1 MNPVPKVFYTQSD
14 GAETVIEAVA
24 GDSVMQTAV
33 RNGVSGIVGQCG
45 GALSCATCHVFLA
58 EDNADDFAPVSED
71 EDEMLD
77 CAATERE
84 DNSRLSCQLVLADGQ
99 EVRVTVPEAQL

>member
-1 MNPVPKVFYTQSD
+1 MPKIFYTQPD
-14 GAETVIEAVA
+14 GTERGVDGIV

-33 RNGVSGIVGQCG
+33 RNGVPGIVGQCG
-45 GALSCATCHVFLA
+45 GVLSCATCHVFLA
-58 EDNADDFAPVSED
+58 EDELAAYPPPSED

-84 DNSRLSCQLVLADGQ
+84 PNSRLSCQLVLIEGQ
-99 EVRVTVPEAQL
+99 DVHLAVPDAQL

>member
-1 MNPVPKVFYTQSD
+1 
-14 GAETVIEAVA
+14 
-24 GDSVMQTAV
+24 MQTAV

-45 GALSCATCHVFLA
+45 GSLSCATCHVFLA
-58 EDNADDFAPVSED
+58 EENADDFPGVSDD

-77 CAATERE
+77 CAATERQ
-84 DNSRLSCQLVLADGQ
+84 DNSRLSCQLVLREGQ

>member
-1 MNPVPKVFYTQSD
+1 MPKVFYTQPD
-14 GAETVIEAVA
+14 GRQTVVEAAA

-45 GALSCATCHVFLA
+45 GSLSCATCHVFLA
-58 EDNADDFAPVSED
+58 EENADDFAPVGDD

-77 CAATERE
+77 CAATERQ
-84 DNSRLSCQLVLADGQ
+84 DNSRLSCQLVLREGQ
-99 EVRVTVPEAQL
+99 EVHVTIPEAQL

>member
-1 MNPVPKVFYTQSD
+1 MPKVFYTQPD
-14 GAETVIEAVA
+14 GSEQVVA
-24 GDSVMQTAV
+24 ATPGDSVMQTAV
-33 RNGVSGIVGQCG
+33 RNGVTGIVGQCG

-58 EDNADDFAPVSED
+58 EEHADSFPPVSED

-84 DNSRLSCQLVLADGQ
+84 DNSRLSCQLVVREGQ
-99 EVRVTVPEAQL
+99 DLHVTVPEAQL

>member
-1 MNPVPKVFYTQSD
+1 MPKVFFVQPDGTERVVD
-14 GAETVIEAVA
+14 GAA
-24 GDSVMQTAV
+24 GDSVMLTAV

-45 GALSCATCHVFLA
+45 GVLSCATCHVFLA
-58 EDNADDFAPVSED
+58 EDELDSFPAPSED

-84 DNSRLSCQLVLADGQ
+84 PNSRLSCQLVLVEGRD
-99 EVRVTVPEAQL
+99 VHVTVPDEQL

>member
-1 MNPVPKVFYTQSD
+1 MSAVPKVFYTQPD
-14 GAETVIEAVA
+14 GTETVVEAVA

-33 RNGVSGIVGQCG
+33 RNGVSGILGQCG
-45 GALSCATCHVFLA
+45 GSLSCATCHVFLA
-58 EDNADDFAPVSED
+58 EDNANDFASVSED

-84 DNSRLSCQLVLADGQ
+84 SNSRLSCQLVLGAGQ
-99 EVRVTVPEAQL
+99 EVHVTVPKDQL

>member
-1 MNPVPKVFYTQSD
+1 MNAVPKVFYLQPD
-14 GAETVIEAVA
+14 GSETAVEAVP

-33 RNGVSGIVGQCG
+33 RNGVSGILGQCG
-45 GALSCATCHVFLA
+45 GSLSCATCHVFLA
-58 EDNADDFAPVSED
+58 EENSDDFAPVSED

-84 DNSRLSCQLVLADGQ
+84 DNSRLSCQLVLGAGQ
-99 EVRVTVPEAQL
+99 EVHVIVPETQL

>member
-1 MNPVPKVFYTQSD
+1 MPKVFYSQPD
-14 GAETVIEAVA
+14 GTERVVDATA

-33 RNGVSGIVGQCG
+33 RNGVAGILGQCG
-45 GALSCATCHVFLA
+45 GVLSCATCHVFLA
-58 EDNADDFAPVSED
+58 EKHAEEFPPVSED

-77 CAATERE
+77 CAATDRE

-99 EVRVTVPEAQL
+99 EVHVTVPETQL